1 MIKKRGYKD
10 TMADDMSDYDSDD
23 DINDKDGFNSHCGL
37 RTISEKVLQ
46 VLLEKRTTTY
56 KQVSDFITN
65 SEAQRLNLLD
75 TTPTDQNATR
85 SAQTGTKD
93 PAADKKTR

>member
-1 MIKKRGYKD
+1 MIKKRGYKEA
-10 TMADDMSDYDSDD
+10 MADDMSDYDSDD

-56 KQVSDFITN
+56 KQVSDYITSN
-65 SEAQRLNLLD
+65 EAQRLALD
-75 TTPTDQNATR
+75 DETEKRVAYGKVMANI
-85 SAQTGTKD
+85 
-93 PAADKKTR
+93 ADEN

>member
-1 MIKKRGYKD
+1 
-10 TMADDMSDYDSDD
+10 MADDMSDYDSDD

-75 TTPTDQNATR
+75 TASTTANADQNE
-85 SAQTGTKD
+85 AQKAGTKD
-93 PAADKKTR
+93 PAQEKKTRQ